1 MSQGQMYFRT
11 HRAEET
17 SHVSPGTRVTLS
29 GWVARRRDLGG
40 IVFIDLR
47 DRSGIVQ
54 LVFDPQKGTP
64 PTVMEQ
70 ADTLRNEYVF
80 TVAGIVVRRD
90 PQAVNPKLATGEIE
104 VRVDELEILNASKNP
119 PFYIQDGVDVDETVR
134 LRYRYLDL
142 RRPEMQQMLML
153 RHRVVRSLRKFLDEH
168 DFVEV
173 ETPMLT
179 RSTPEGARDY
189 LVPSRLQAG
198 AFYALPQS
206 PQLFKQLLMVSGLER
221 YYQFARCFRD
231 EDLRA
236 DRQPEFTQLDI
247 EQSFL
252 SLPEFQTLMEKMMA
266 DVFADVLGV
275 NLPQPFLRLSYE
287 EAMHR
292 YGSDKPDLR
301 FGLELQDLSDV
312 VAKIQPEF
320 RVFQDA
326 LSQGGVI
333 KGLVVAGGAA
343 WSRRQTDDLVSF
355 VKSYGLQGL
364 ATVAVQEAGIKASI
378 GKFFNGEQLALLAQ
392 ATGTGQGDLLLIGA
406 GLASKV
412 LPALG
417 ALRTRL
423 GHDLGLIDEK
433 EFRIAWVTDFPL
445 LTYDEEQ
452 GRFVAEHHPF
462 TMPKWED
469 LDNLE
474 SSPGSVRA
482 QAYDLVL
489 NGYELGGGSMG
500 IYRRD
505 IQERMFQALGFSIEE
520 AYRQFGFLMDAFEY
534 GTPPHG
540 GIAFG
545 LDRLVMV
552 MGGGKSLRDCIAFP
566 KTSSGTDL
574 LTHAPASV
582 SGEQLQVLH
591 LRVEGANVRVEGK
604 GPDVT
609 LAASA
614 QG

>member
-1 MSQGQMYFRT
+1 MHFRT
-11 HRAEET
+11 HRVEQT
-17 SHVSPGTRVTLS
+17 SQVEAGTRVTLS

-47 DRSGIVQ
+47 DRSGTVQ
-54 LVFDPQKGTP
+54 LVFDPAKGTP
-64 PTVMEQ
+64 SEVMAQSE
-70 ADTLRNEYVF
+70 TLRNEYVL
-80 TVAGIVVRRD
+80 TVAGAVVRRD
-90 PQAVNPKLATGEIE
+90 PQSVNPKLATGEIE
-104 VRVDELEILNASKNP
+104 VRVDELEILNVAKNP
-119 PFYIQDGVDVDETVR
+119 PFYIQDGIDVDESVR

-142 RRPEMQQMLML
+142 RRPQMQQMLML
-153 RHRVVRSLRKFLDEH
+153 RHRVVRSLRNFLDEQ
-168 DFVEV
+168 DFIEI

-189 LVPSRLQAG
+189 LVPSRTQAG

-206 PQLFKQLLMVSGLER
+206 PQLFKQLLMVSGMER

-252 SLPEFQTLMEKMMA
+252 SLPDFHAMMEQMMA
-266 DVFADVLGV
+266 KTFAEVLGV
-275 NLPQPFLRLSYE
+275 KLPQPFLRLTYE
-287 EAMHR
+287 QAMHH

-301 FGLELQDLSDV
+301 FGMELQDLGAV
-312 VAKIQPEF
+312 VAEMQTNF
-320 RVFQDA
+320 RVFQEA
-326 LSQGGVI
+326 LSKGGVI
-333 KGLVVAGGAA
+333 KGLVVAGGAS

-364 ATVAVQEAGIKASI
+364 ATVAILDSGIKSSI
-378 GKFFNGEQLALLAQ
+378 GKFFSETQLAHLA
-392 ATGTGQGDLLLIGA
+392 AAAGAGQRDLLLIGA
-406 GLASKV
+406 GATHTV

-417 ALRTRL
+417 ALRNRL
-423 GHDLGLIDEK
+423 GRDLGLIDEN
-433 EFRIAWVTDFPL
+433 EFRIVWVTDFPL
-445 LTYDEEQ
+445 LAYDEEQ

-469 LDNLE
+469 LDRLE
-474 SSPGSVRA
+474 SDPGSVRA

-489 NGYELGGGSMG
+489 NGYELGGGSMR
-500 IYRRD
+500 IYQRD
-505 IQERMFQALGFSIEE
+505 IQERMFQALGFSTVE

-545 LDRLVMV
+545 LDRLVML

-566 KTSSGTDL
+566 KTSGGTDL
-574 LTHAPASV
+574 LTNAPATV
-582 SGEQLQVLH
+582 SLEQLHVLH
-591 LRVEGANVRVEGK
+591 LQVDDVKAQAEGK

-609 LAASA
+609 LAATP